1 MISVIIPLYNK
12 EPIIEKTISSVLS
25 QSYNDFEVV
34 IVDDGSTD
42 GSASIVESMNDH
54 RIRLIKQEN
63 SGPSKAR
70 NTGVKNAQG
79 EWVAFLDADDEFL
92 SDALQLF
99 ANTIRQHSDCNFFDF
114 SWYMDNGK
122 ERLLADHAKE
132 GVVKNPFKSYFF
144 GEIVPR
150 TGSFICSRELAL
162 RCLFDEQLRR
172 FEDDEMLFNVFRLA
186 RMYYLPT
193 PSMVCNQKYAAA
205 SRGRA
210 DILEDFL
217 GHLDFTGKS
226 FWERMCLYKMFLGER
241 PHYEEQCRKL
251 YSSLYK
257 RYDMLLLYKLLQ
269 KLNIL
274 FR

>member
-1 MISVIIPLYNK
+1 MISIIIPLYNK

-42 GSASIVESMNDH
+42 GSVSIVESMNDP

-63 SGPSKAR
+63 GGPSKAR
-70 NTGVKNAQG
+70 NSGVRNAQG
-79 EWVAFLDADDEFL
+79 EWIVFLDADDEFL
-92 SDALQLF
+92 PDALQLF
-99 ANTIRQHSDCNFFDF
+99 ADAIQKYSDCNFFDF
-114 SWYMDNGK
+114 SWYVDKGN
-122 ERLLADHAKE
+122 ERFLADHAKE
-132 GVVKNPFKSYFF
+132 GIVKNPFKSYFL

-150 TGSFICSRELAL
+150 TGSFICSKQLAL

-172 FEDDEMLFNVFRLA
+172 FEDDEMLFKVFNFA
-186 RMYYLPT
+186 RMYYLPI
-193 PSMVCNQKYAAA
+193 PSMICNQKYASA
-205 SRGRA
+205 SKGRA
-210 DILEDFL
+210 DIQEDFL
-217 GHLDFTGKS
+217 GHLNFMGKS

-251 YSSLYK
+251 YPSLYK
-257 RYDMLLLYKLLQ
+257 RYDLLVLHKLLQ